1 MKRFF
6 LTVSCLMMLGLSA
19 QVYAEVIPLA
29 GLPDLQ
35 ARQKKVAS
43 EPKNPLAPAPGMPD
57 KNDEDAVRSFFKKR
71 FEEAAKMPMSADIDW
86 ENPSSTSVVPPPE
99 VLERQKEA
107 QKSTFEKMYEET
119 LAAFTKKNDKET
131 APDGSQTLNQEKE
144 EAASATRFFI
154 RAPQEQ
160 KPQEKEP
167 QIATVG
173 VTLPNGRKILAPAAE
188 HIPYFLSYIDI
199 QSNGYIKVEDT
210 ITIVANGKKFAYG
223 LTRVFPKYTSYQG
236 QREHR
241 IELMLDSVTVN
252 DTKVPYIAEEAGGNI
267 LLKPKY
273 NQELAPGVYTYK
285 FKYMINNKLQKSDNL
300 VFLNWNMTG
309 KAMNVFITSANAIVS
324 LPEGNS
330 FRDVAAFVG
339 QGMEVT
345 NQRTNVFNLAKN
357 VMAFSN
363 ITPILSGESMN
374 VVTVV
379 GRNVFLKGFDESW
392 NIFLIDWGNVFYASI
407 GFLAILLSFILSFI
421 NLKNERKNRYAPS
434 YGGALMRTIF
444 ISKFDRVSYV
454 AKLLELYRKNAID
467 LVNEN
472 NRLFVVAK
480 NIKGSRLT
488 KNEKKALACLFG
500 RKNKQVEVNVANNQ
514 KFKKAG
520 KQFDKEI
527 KKQIKKFRLL
537 QNISYIL
544 FSVLMLLLTEFFIA
558 SIAINFAQSVI
569 ILLSCSL
576 LFAFYVGILQHRFKN
591 RFIGLLLKLFSLA
604 AIAAVWTFCSVYIGG
619 ITAALILAMIVTIFR
634 FSIVFSEQNNFI
646 NDAKT
651 VIGSYKEY
659 LISSADVINLSR
671 DFANQ
676 QSNIFALGIGEY
688 YTRNVSN
695 QNVYKLDVADDIK
708 QSLIGII

>member
-6 LTVSCLMMLGLSA
+6 LTVSCLMVLSLSA
-19 QVYAEVIPLA
+19 QVSADVIPLA

-35 ARQKKVAS
+35 ARQKKTAT
-43 EPKNPLAPAPGMPD
+43 EPKNPLALAPGMPD
-57 KNDEDAVRSFFKKR
+57 PNDEDAVRNFFKKR
-71 FEEAAKMPMSADIDW
+71 FEEAAQTAMTDDIDW
-86 ENPSSTSVVPPPE
+86 SNASSTNVVPPPE
-99 VLERQKEA
+99 ALERQKEA

-119 LAAFTKKNDKET
+119 LAAFTKKNEKET

-160 KPQEKEP
+160 QPQIKEP

-173 VTLPNGRKILAPAAE
+173 VKLPNGRKILAPAVE

-199 QSNGYIKVEDT
+199 QSNGYVKVEDT

-223 LTRVFPKYTSYQG
+223 LTRIFPKYTSYQG
-236 QREHR
+236 KRGHR
-241 IELMLDSVTVN
+241 IELVLDSVTVN
-252 DTKVPYIAEEAGGNI
+252 DTKVPYMAEEAGSNI

-285 FKYMINNKLQKSDNL
+285 FKYMINNKLQQADNL

-309 KAMNVFITSANAIVS
+309 QAMNAFITSANAIVS

-330 FRDVAAFVG
+330 FKDVAALVG
-339 QGMEVT
+339 QGQQISG
-345 NQRTNVFNLAKN
+345 QRTNVFNLAKN

-374 VVTVV
+374 IITVM

-392 NIFLIDWGNVFYASI
+392 TVFLIDWGNIFYAAV
-407 GFLAILLSFILSFI
+407 GFLAILMSFILSLI
-421 NLKNERKNRYAPS
+421 NLKNERKNKYAPS
-434 YGGALMRTIF
+434 YSGALMRTIF
-444 ISKFDRVSYV
+444 IGKFDRVAYV

-472 NRLFVVAK
+472 NRLFVTAK
-480 NIKGSRLT
+480 NIKGSRLS
-488 KNEKKALACLFG
+488 KNERKALANLFG
-500 RKNKQVEVNVANNQ
+500 RKNKQIEVNVTNNQ

-537 QNISYIL
+537 QNLSYIL
-544 FSVLMLLLTEFFIA
+544 FSVAMLLLTEFFIA
-558 SIAINFAQSVI
+558 FIAINFAQSAI

-576 LFAFYVGILQHRFKN
+576 LFAFYVGILQHRFKH
-591 RFIGLLLKLFSLA
+591 RFIGLLFKLFSLL
-604 AIAAVWTFCSVYIGG
+604 AIAAVWAFCSVYTGG
-619 ITAALILAMIVTIFR
+619 ITAALILAMIITIFR
-634 FSIVFSEQNNFI
+634 FSTVFSEQNNFI

-651 VIGSYKEY
+651 VIGNYKEY

-676 QSNIFALGIGEY
+676 QSNIFALGISEY
-688 YTRNVSN
+688 YARNVSN
-695 QNVYKLDVADDIK
+695 QNVYRLEVADSVK
-708 QSLIGII
+708 QGLIGII